1 MKRVLFLSSVFYFC
15 ITIFA
20 LPMTQFYESVSDSIE
35 EKSEKELPTFFTLKD
50 KLKYEF
56 DNTHWLN
63 GDNLKTKDL
72 PIPYNIGEVT
82 NSEAYT
88 YSQTDSTAAI
98 YPQLEGLGV
107 LDYFGIP
114 YSDMMYCEKIATC
127 IQKKSIQESDVS
139 VARQFIKYFFETV
152 LNGLPSIESVFYGR
166 PEIVD
171 DTLQMSFRLNFSKA
185 AVRSLLLYNSF
196 PIDKIT
202 PGMAFLQLFTSSS
215 ASPPR
220 ASPIVSAS

>member
-1 MKRVLFLSSVFYFC
+1 
-15 ITIFA
+15 
-20 LPMTQFYESVSDSIE
+20 MTQFYESVSDSIE

-98 YPQLEGLGV
+98 YPQLEGVGI

-139 VARQFIKYFFETV
+139 MARQFIKYFFETV

-171 DTLQMSFRLNFSKA
+171 FADELSIKFFQSRKWIG
-185 AVRSLLLYNSF
+185 LYNCKSKCR
-196 PIDKIT
+196 P
-202 PGMAFLQLFTSSS
+202 
-215 ASPPR
+215 
-220 ASPIVSAS
+220 